1 MRKKHHIYSL
11 DPDVCSDPCSDSASS
26 VGLHYADNESYDE
39 WGQARWG
46 GIGQGTPH
54 DENGRYLYSQVGN
67 PVVPSPPLVNIP
79 KIVDEGLETQVL
91 DHYC

>member
-11 DPDVCSDPCSDSASS
+11 DPDVRSDSCSDASS

-39 WGQARWG
+39 WGQAKWG
-46 GIGQGTPH
+46 GFGQGAPH

-67 PVVPSPPLVNIP
+67 AVVPSSPLANIQE
-79 KIVDEGLETQVL
+79 IVDEETQVL